1 MRPDLAFAGRQ
12 DWCAKTMKRVV
23 LSTMTALAL
32 LGGMAE
38 ARTAQEADRPDH
50 VVFNDV
56 AREVRR
62 YVHYTIFDDVN
73 ASVESGTVTLTGAVT
88 MPYKKDDIGKRVARV
103 AGVRTVRNLIT
114 VLPVSNFDDGLRYRA
129 ARAIYGNPNFWNY
142 AAMANPPIHI
152 VVDRGRITLSGVV
165 FSDVDRMLAR
175 SAASSLGAF
184 SVTNALKTDAEVKE
198 QLERID

>member
-1 MRPDLAFAGRQ
+1 
-12 DWCAKTMKRVV
+12 MKRAV
-23 LSTMTALAL
+23 LSTLTALAL
-32 LGGMAE
+32 LGGVAE
-38 ARTAQEADRPDH
+38 ARTDRGVDRANYAI
-50 VVFNDV
+50 FNDV
-56 AREVRR
+56 AREVQR
-62 YVHYTIFDDVN
+62 YVHYTIFDDVRV
-73 ASVESGTVTLTGAVT
+73 SVQDGTVTLTGAVT

-114 VLPVSNFDDGLRYRA
+114 VLPVSNFDNELRYRA